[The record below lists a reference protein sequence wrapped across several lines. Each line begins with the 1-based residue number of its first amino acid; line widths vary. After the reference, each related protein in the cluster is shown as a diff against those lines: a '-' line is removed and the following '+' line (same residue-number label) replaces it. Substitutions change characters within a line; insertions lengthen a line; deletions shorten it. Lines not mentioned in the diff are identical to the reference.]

1 MASRNPNHKDNLH
14 RPTSEE
20 AREMGRKSGE
30 ARRRKKELRQLL
42 PYLLDLPEK
51 NEQAKEALRK
61 MGVES
66 YLMTNRTTI
75 LTSLIMQSKKSDVR
89 ATRLLFELDGSLNK
103 SKESEIS
110 PEETSKAMQDFEV
123 IYSKPTNIEDNE
135 QSAD

>member
-1 MASRNPNHKDNLH
+1 M
-14 RPTSEE
+14 
-20 AREMGRKSGE
+20 
-30 ARRRKKELRQLL
+30 
-42 PYLLDLPEK
+42 DLPEK
-51 NEQAKEALRK
+51 NEQAKEVLRK

-110 PEETSKAMQDFEV
+110 PEETSRAMQDFEV